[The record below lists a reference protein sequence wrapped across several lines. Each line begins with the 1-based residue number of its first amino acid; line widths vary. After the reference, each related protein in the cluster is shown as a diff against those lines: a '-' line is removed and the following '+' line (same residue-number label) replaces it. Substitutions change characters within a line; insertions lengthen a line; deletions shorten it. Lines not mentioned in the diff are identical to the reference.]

1 MRCCVIIPTYENLST
16 LPAILDDCDAANL
29 PVIVV
34 DDGSTDGTAEAIRT
48 WLDQGENRWS
58 ITMKV
63 NGGKGAALA
72 AGLAEA
78 SRHGFAG
85 AVTVDADG
93 QHLTKMRLLCFRV
106 GHLANSCLVRAM
118 KPRRI
123 IPCRVSSA
131 GDCGLLAFVR

>member
-78 SRHGFAG
+78 VLGEDPRRRRRWPGRG
-85 AVTVDADG
+85 ED
-93 QHLTKMRLLCFRV
+93 V
-106 GHLANSCLVRAM
+106 GHCST
-118 KPRRI
+118 
-123 IPCRVSSA
+123 
-131 GDCGLLAFVR
+131 